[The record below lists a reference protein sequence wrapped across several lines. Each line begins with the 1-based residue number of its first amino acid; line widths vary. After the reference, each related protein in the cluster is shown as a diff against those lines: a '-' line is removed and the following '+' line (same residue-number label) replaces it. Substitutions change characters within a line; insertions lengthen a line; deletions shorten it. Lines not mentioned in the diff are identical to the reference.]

1 MTRQEGRLQLA
12 GWAEKN
18 IARFADEACAQVAD
32 RIGTYY
38 RDRESGLV
46 SLDEL
51 RQSFAHNLRSVVA
64 AIGDPHG
71 QLDLEASDRTGRRRA
86 KQGVPLPEV
95 LRAYRI
101 CFAAL
106 WDALVEHVQRTRQP
120 ALTDDLIATAG
131 VIWRFTD
138 EHAVVLTEA
147 YRAAT
152 AELMLAEQRRRSA
165 VVEAVLTGR
174 PGPESGPWE
183 AAALLGVP
191 ADALLIVVA
200 AETHGLAKESLVN
213 VEQRLAE
220 KGFVSGWRLTPA
232 QQLGIVSFP
241 EERAEEV
248 LETLRGLAGARTGV
262 SPPYASLPETPRA
275 LRLARAALAGLEPGR
290 AGLQAFDHSPLAAL
304 VVYEPAEGRRLAENV
319 LGEVL
324 RQPAEDRELLLETL
338 DMYLEQSGS
347 AERAAALLYCHPNTV
362 RNRLRRIQE
371 LTGRSLTEPMHV
383 AELAAAAYALRMAS
397 ATELWATRAR
407 SRSAV
412 DPLRSRPP
420 GRP

>member
-1 MTRQEGRLQLA
+1 MTRQDGRARLA
-12 GWAEKN
+12 AWADQN
-18 IARFADEACAQVAD
+18 IARLAEEASARVAD
-32 RIGTYY
+32 RITTYY
-38 RDRESGLV
+38 RDRESGAV

-64 AIGDPHG
+64 AIGDPHAE
-71 QLDLEASDRTGRRRA
+71 LDLEASARTGRRRA
-86 KQGVPLPEV
+86 RQAVPLPEV
-95 LRAYRI
+95 LQAYRI
-101 CFAAL
+101 CFATL
-106 WDALVEHVQRTRQP
+106 WDALAEQVQVTRQP
-120 ALTDDLIATAG
+120 TDALIETAG

-147 YRAAT
+147 YRATT

-183 AAALLGVP
+183 AAALLGFP
-191 ADALLIVVA
+191 TDALLIVVA
-200 AETHGLAKESLVN
+200 AETNGLAKESLVN

-241 EERAEEV
+241 EEREEEV
-248 LETLRGLAGARTGV
+248 LETLRGFADARTGV
-262 SPPYASLPETPRA
+262 SPPYAALPETPRA
-275 LRLARAALAGLEPGR
+275 LRLARAALAGLEPGS
-290 AGLQAFDHSPLAAL
+290 AGLRTFDHSPLAAL

-347 AERAAALLYCHPNTV
+347 AERAATLLYCHPNTV

-371 LTGRSLTEPMHV
+371 LTGRSLAEPMDV
-383 AELAAAAYALRMAS
+383 AELTAAAYALRVAS
-397 ATELWATRAR
+397 ATDLWATHGRKR
-407 SRSAV
+407 PGTG
-412 DPLRSRPP
+412 PLRSRPS
-420 GRP
+420 G

>member
-1 MTRQEGRLQLA
+1 MTGQDGRARLA
-12 GWAEKN
+12 AWAEQN
-18 IARFADEACAQVAD
+18 IARLADEACAQVAE
-32 RIGTYY
+32 RITTYY

-64 AIGDPHG
+64 AIGDPHA

-106 WDALVEHVQRTRQP
+106 WDALVEHVRVTRQP
-120 ALTDDLIATAG
+120 ALTDALIDTAG

-147 YRAAT
+147 YRATT

-183 AAALLGVP
+183 AAALLGFP

-200 AETHGLAKESLVN
+200 AETNGLAKESLVN

-241 EERAEEV
+241 EEREEEV
-248 LETLRGLAGARTGV
+248 LETLRGFADARTGV

-275 LRLARAALAGLEPGR
+275 LRLARAALAGLEPGN
-290 AGLQAFDHSPLAAL
+290 AGLRAFDHSPLAAL

-324 RQPAEDRELLLETL
+324 RQPSEDRELLLETL

-347 AERAAALLYCHPNTV
+347 AERAATLLYCHPNTV

-371 LTGRSLTEPMHV
+371 LTGRSLAEPMDV
-383 AELAAAAYALRMAS
+383 AELATAAYALRVAS
-397 ATELWATRAR
+397 ATELWATHAR
-407 SRSAV
+407 KRPGVS
-412 DPLRSRPP
+412 PLRSRPP
-420 GRP
+420 G

>member
-1 MTRQEGRLQLA
+1 MTRQDGRVLLA
-12 GWAEKN
+12 AWAEQN
-18 IARFADEACAQVAD
+18 LARLAEEASQRVAD

-38 RDRESGLV
+38 RDGESGPV
-46 SLDEL
+46 SLEEL
-51 RQSFAHNLRSVVA
+51 RQSFAHNLRSVIA
-64 AIGDPHG
+64 AIADPHAR
-71 QLDLEASDRTGRRRA
+71 LDLEASDRTGRRRA
-86 KQGVPLPEV
+86 GQGVPLPEV

-101 CFAAL
+101 CFSAL
-106 WDALVEHVQRTRQP
+106 WDALVAHVQVTPQQ
-120 ALTDDLIATAG
+120 ALTDALIETAG

-147 YRAAT
+147 YRATT

-183 AAALLGVP
+183 AAALLGFP

-200 AETHGLAKESLVN
+200 AETDGLAEESLVN

-241 EERAEEV
+241 EEREEEV
-248 LETLRGLAGARTGV
+248 LEMLRGFADARTGV

-275 LRLARAALAGLEPGR
+275 LRLARAALAGLEPGK
-290 AGLQAFDHSPLAAL
+290 AGLRAFDHSPLAAL

-347 AERAAALLYCHPNTV
+347 AERAATLLYCHPNTV

-371 LTGRSLTEPMHV
+371 LTGRSLTEPMDV
-383 AELAAAAYALRMAS
+383 AELAAAAYALRVAS
-397 ATELWATRAR
+397 ATELWATHTPKRPGV
-407 SRSAV
+407 S
-412 DPLRSRPP
+412 PLRSRPP
-420 GRP
+420 G